1 MCVVVVR
8 RLPICY
14 IQLRMIKKRHSFK
27 PILRCDLT
35 AILYFF
41 LSASSSSFLGVR
53 PSKSPN
59 IKWRTL
65 RKWLQ
70 MLSSVICK
78 GNILSKW
85 WKRILTMG
93 FCKSFQLSPHSLYW
107 VQFRVELW
115 QESGYMSLLNNHVL
129 FSCLKSACP
138 ANVSLICCAFIPTVD
153 TPLSSKTIF
162 MPFATLFPP
171 RIKCIFWVWP
181 FHTVFLLASRSSC
194 WHQQNHLYG

>member
-8 RLPICY
+8 RLP

-65 RKWLQ
+65 RKWLR

-115 QESGYMSLLNNHVL
+115 QESGYMSLLNNHDCTGAADVL
-129 FSCLKSACP
+129 KLIQSIIDLIYHSLCRLKA
-138 ANVSLICCAFIPTVD
+138 IW
-153 TPLSSKTIF
+153 
-162 MPFATLFPP
+162 MPFCHCSIGAKQRLVLDINIDIIHHSVSIILL
-171 RIKCIFWVWP
+171 RELIVCLCKIKRTHF
-181 FHTVFLLASRSSC
+181 
-194 WHQQNHLYG
+194 